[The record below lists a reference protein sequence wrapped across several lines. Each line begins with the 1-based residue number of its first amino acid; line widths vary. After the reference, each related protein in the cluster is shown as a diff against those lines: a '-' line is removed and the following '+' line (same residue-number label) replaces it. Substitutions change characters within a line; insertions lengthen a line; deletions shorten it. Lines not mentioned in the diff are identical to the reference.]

1 MMRPLLIAFGA
12 GLLLNASAQT
22 VPHDHRTCGAHT
34 FTKRHLEQQG
44 LSTDLLHHLPTEL
57 GEVRGGTLTVPVVV
71 HVVWNTAAENVST
84 GTINALLAEMNADFN
99 GTNGDLNQVRPTFSG
114 VVGNPGIQFCLAQ
127 VDPNGA
133 ATTGIVRVQTSD
145 TWFDP
150 DNETDN
156 MKFAPTG
163 SNAWDPTRYLNIWI
177 CDITS
182 GAPGGLITVGYAYL
196 PVGGVV
202 GTSIDGLVIDY
213 SYGTQLGARTATH
226 EIGHYF
232 GLMHTFDD
240 DGACVNA
247 DGFSDTPTSNS
258 PTFSCSNPNLMK
270 CGVLTQYENF
280 MDYSDCQVMY
290 TAQQAS
296 YMSSILTG
304 VRGGL
309 LLNNACSGPV
319 AGPCIPTSA
328 GGTTDG
334 DYINRVALGT
344 FNNANS
350 GGLAA
355 PTYTD
360 FSGTYNTSLTR
371 GTSYT
376 LTVQGGT
383 FNDDNVAAWIDYD
396 QDDTF
401 EASEKLGEVA
411 ITQTNQT
418 VTITFVVPAGATL
431 GNTTLRVRNVYHN
444 TGEPTPTDPCFSYDY
459 GETEDYGITILNGGV
474 GGPCIPTST
483 NGTTDGDYINRVALG
498 TFNNANSGGLAA
510 PTYTDFSGTYNTS
523 LTRGTSYTLTVQ
535 GGTFNDDNVAAWID
549 YDQDDTFEASEKLGE
564 VAITQANQTVTITF
578 VVPAGATLGNTTL
591 RVRNVFH
598 LTGEPAPTD
607 PCFSYGYGETED
619 YGITILNGGGGG
631 LCIPS
636 STNGT
641 TDGDYI
647 NRVAL
652 GTFNNANSG
661 GPLAPAYTDFSST
674 YSTSLTRGTSYTLTV
689 EGGTYNDD
697 NVAAWIDYD
706 QDDTFEANEKLGEVA
721 ITQANQT
728 VTITFVV
735 PAGATLGNTTLRVR
749 NVFHLTGEPAPTDP
763 CFNYGYGETEDY
775 GITIL
780 NGGGGGLCIPTSEFG
795 TADGDYVNGVI
806 LRTIDNM
813 GSGGTTVPTYTDFSS
828 NYSTTLVRN
837 GQYGVIIQSGDYT
850 PDAFAVWID
859 FDQDDVFEAEEKLGE
874 FLSSAALESQVIPF
888 DVPIGTPLGSTT
900 MRVRGVFLGDTEPDP
915 VDPCFNYAY
924 GETEDYGITIA
935 PAISDYCT
943 PFTAVGTGDGD
954 FINGVTLN
962 TIVNLNTGGVNGS
975 VYTDYFGTYNTSL
988 SRANEYSL
996 IIESGDYAPDTYTA
1010 WIDYDQN
1017 GSFEAIEN
1025 LGEFVTTDVGETGLI
1040 TFTVP
1045 ANAPVGVTRMRVRGG
1060 YLLDGEPT
1068 PFDPC
1073 YPYVF
1078 GETEDYQVL
1087 VQFSTEVTNLGTEGF
1102 ALWPNPATTQVT
1114 LRLANEEPARYAVMD
1129 MQGRLV
1135 LSGMTSGSLQTLDIS
1150 TLASGTYAVQVVQAG
1165 TLYNSRLE
1173 VMAR

>member
-328 GGTTDG
+328 G
-334 DYINRVALGT
+334 
-344 FNNANS
+344 
-350 GGLAA
+350 
-355 PTYTD
+355 
-360 FSGTYNTSLTR
+360 
-371 GTSYT
+371 
-376 LTVQGGT
+376 
-383 FNDDNVAAWIDYD
+383 
-396 QDDTF
+396 
-401 EASEKLGEVA
+401 
-411 ITQTNQT
+411 
-418 VTITFVVPAGATL
+418 
-431 GNTTLRVRNVYHN
+431 
-444 TGEPTPTDPCFSYDY
+444 
-459 GETEDYGITILNGGV
+459 
-474 GGPCIPTST
+474 
-483 NGTTDGDYINRVALG
+483 GTTDGDYINRVALG